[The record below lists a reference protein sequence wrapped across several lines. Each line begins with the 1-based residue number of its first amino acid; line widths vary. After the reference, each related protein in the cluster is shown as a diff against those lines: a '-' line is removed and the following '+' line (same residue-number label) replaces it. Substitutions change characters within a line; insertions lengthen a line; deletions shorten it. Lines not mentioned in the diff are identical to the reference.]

1 LLLLKAIC
9 SNFIALKSNTPI
21 ANRRELVNDKIDFI
35 GSYNIQSQPVHL
47 LTNSNI
53 GTPSD
58 LWLPVLPKLAPE
70 KSEQYSVGVNVKLP
84 LNIEFG
90 VEAFYKNMNNLIE
103 LKPEMAVNY
112 QSVDWSESVLTGTGN
127 AKGLEFHLNAEM
139 KKLKYNLNYTLSKSD
154 RLFEDLNHG
163 KPFPF
168 KYGSKHNISA
178 LAIIEIGKNKSL
190 SVSWVY
196 NSGYYVSLSLDKFF
210 GFDNNEFKNN
220 FKTPAFHHLDLSYS
234 VKKQLKKG
242 VGEWNFGI
250 YNAYCRT
257 NPFYIYFAEDKN
269 DKSQQRL
276 YMQGLFPI
284 VPSVSY
290 TYNF

>member
-1 LLLLKAIC
+1 M
-9 SNFIALKSNTPI
+9 
-21 ANRRELVNDKIDFI
+21 NDKIDFI